1 MTSAL
6 IAFATSEGQTERIAS
21 RIAEQFAVTGVDV
34 NLRELGELGAAPGLN
49 GFDLVVLGAS
59 IHVGSHQKAA
69 VDFATAHA
77 EALSGRSSAF
87 FSVSLTA
94 SDHTPEAEATV
105 QGYLQQFVEDTGW
118 HPDRM
123 ACFAGRLA
131 YTDYGFVKKRVVRT
145 IARKGGK
152 ATDLTKDHEYTD
164 WEQVDRF
171 AEECLTL
178 VAAERR

>member
-21 RIAEQFAVTGVDV
+21 RLAERFAEAEVDV
-34 NLRELGELGAAPGLN
+34 HLRELGDLGDSPELN

-59 IHVGSHQKAA
+59 IHVGSHQQSA

-77 EALSGRSSAF
+77 EALTERSSAF

-94 SDHTPEAEATV
+94 SDHTPDAAATV
-105 QGYLQQFVEDTGW
+105 QEYLQQFVESTGW
-118 HPDRM
+118 QPAVM
-123 ACFAGRLA
+123 AGFAGRLA
-131 YTDYGFVKKRVVRT
+131 YTRYGFVKKRVVRT

-152 ATDLTKDHEYTD
+152 AVDLTQDHEYTD

-171 AEECLTL
+171 AQDCLAL